1 MEMQLEI
8 EEEYKQFLE
17 DIKDN
22 GFIFG
27 TYMDESEY
35 EDEYSHNA
43 IDEAMAELQK
53 KMRDYLREN
62 RPNEFIVL
70 SDYCVRAMTVGK
82 AKQLNVSERTIELRI
97 VR

>member
-1 MEMQLEI
+1 MQLEI

-17 DIKDN
+17 DIKEI

-27 TYMDESEY
+27 VYMDESEY

-53 KMRDYLREN
+53 KMRDYLHEN
-62 RPNEFIVL
+62 RPNEFVVL
-70 SDYCVRAMTVGK
+70 SDYCIKVMTVGK
-82 AKQLNVSERTIELRI
+82 AKQLNVAERTIEMRI